1 MSTFARLGALIAPFV
16 PLLNYYHPAIP
27 MLLFGLVSVIGGALI
42 LFLPET
48 MGRKLPDSISEA
60 INISTSI
67 NIETKGEKDAEMS
80 ESPSESSPTR

>member
-27 MLLFGLVSVIGGALI
+27 LLLFGCVSIIGGGLI

-60 INISTSI
+60 ENISKSV
-67 NIETKGEKDAEMS
+67 NVTKTGKDVEMS
-80 ESPSESSPTR
+80 DSPSDSPSR

>member
-1 MSTFARLGALIAPFV
+1 MSTFARMGALIAPFV

-27 MLLFGLVSVIGGALI
+27 LLLFGIVSIIGGALI

-60 INISTSI
+60 ENISKSMQV
-67 NIETKGEKDAEMS
+67 TKCGKDVEMND
-80 ESPSESSPTR
+80 SPTS